1 MSMESKPESQPEN
14 PAAFISPGDQV
25 PEMQWE
31 RGSFCLLSLSPD
43 FILSLES
50 SW

>member
-31 RGSFCLLSLSPD
+31 RGSFCLLSLQTLY
-43 FILSLES
+43 FL
-50 SW
+50 